1 VAEVFAVVGF
11 VVGVV
16 AIVFDFVVGVALDV
30 FCNALIL
37 SLILG
42 STNQSVKLQG
52 GWILG

>member
-1 VAEVFAVVGF
+1 VAEVFAVVG
-11 VVGVV
+11 
-16 AIVFDFVVGVALDV
+16 FVVGVALDV